1 MSQLLHK
8 QKTSAAPQLTA
19 HRKHV
24 GFEDLLT
31 AHMEA
36 LWQVALR
43 LTNYH
48 RDDAKDLIQDAA
60 LRAFNHRET
69 LAGVDN
75 PFGWLKKVLV
85 NTFLN
90 RVRDDKRWNEVRD
103 LDEAESVASDNY
115 EGTPS
120 AVLDVLRTDIWNDDL
135 MRALDSLP
143 ELSRQLFILSDIEGY
158 THDELAVMFSL
169 PKGTVSSRIYRA
181 RTKLAQKLEAYAIRY
196 GFITSEQTETER
208 AEMRQAMAMCP
219 DRAKMEEDALRI
231 LNASPSDSTVQKEI
245 KR

>member
-1 MSQLLHK
+1 MPQLLQK
-8 QKTSAAPQLTA
+8 RKTSEAPQA
-19 HRKHV
+19 AVRKHV
-24 GFEDLLT
+24 GFEDVLT
-31 AHMEA
+31 EHMEA

-48 RDDAKDLIQDAA
+48 RDDAKDLLQDAA

-75 PFGWLKKVLV
+75 PYGWLKKVLV

-90 RVRDDKRWNEVRD
+90 RVRDNKKWNEVRE

-115 EGTPS
+115 EGAPS
-120 AVLDVLRTDIWNDDL
+120 SVLDVLRTDIWNDDL

-143 ELSRQLFILSDIEGY
+143 ELSRQLFTLSDIEGY

-181 RTKLAQKLEAYAIRY
+181 RVKLAQKLEAYALRY
-196 GFITSEQTETER
+196 GFITIEQTERER
-208 AEMRQAMAMCP
+208 KEMREAMAMCP
-219 DRAKMEEDALRI
+219 DRAKMEAEAMRS
-231 LNASPSDSTVQKEI
+231 LNVELKEE

>member
-1 MSQLLHK
+1 MPQLLHK
-8 QKTSAAPQLTA
+8 RKTSDRPQDAAV
-19 HRKHV
+19 RKHV
-24 GFEDLLT
+24 GFEDVLT
-31 AHMEA
+31 EHMEA

-48 RDDAKDLIQDAA
+48 REDAKDLLQDAA

-75 PFGWLKKVLV
+75 PYGWLKKVLV

-90 RVRDDKRWNEVRD
+90 RVRDNKRWNEVRE

-181 RTKLAQKLEAYAIRY
+181 RTKLAQKLEAYAVRY
-196 GFITSEQTETER
+196 GFITVEQTEKER
-208 AEMRQAMAMCP
+208 GEMREAMAMCP
-219 DRAKMEEDALRI
+219 DRAKMEEEAMRS
-231 LNASPSDSTVQKEI
+231 LNVTVKKEE
-245 KR
+245 RQ